1 MIQLRPGMFMRPR
14 FLFSSSGSAGRRV
27 PALITALFLALACRS
42 RDHADADSA
51 AGSPGEGGLTP
62 PASSKAK
69 PYSRAQFGQLRW
81 LEGRWRGG
89 LPDGGSFYEQY
100 RWLDDSTIA
109 MHGFADA
116 TFTRATDSAR
126 ISLRYGVI
134 ANDGAAARWVAQ
146 GLDSSSVHF
155 VPMRGASN
163 SFSWVRESPTRWTA
177 TLQSPAREGPATSTV
192 YRMQRVPE

>member
-1 MIQLRPGMFMRPR
+1 MIHLPLAEPR
-14 FLFSSSGSAGRRV
+14 SWQSLSFARG
-27 PALITALFLALACRS
+27 PALIVVLFLAFACRS
-42 RDHADADSA
+42 QEQADADSA
-51 AGSPGEGGLTP
+51 PGLRSDTTLNP
-62 PASSKAK
+62 PASPKSK
-69 PYSRAQFGQLRW
+69 PYSLAQFRQLRW

-109 MHGFADA
+109 MHGFADS

-163 SFSWVRESPTRWTA
+163 SFRWVRESPTRWTA
-177 TLQSPAREGPATSTV
+177 TLQSPAREGRAQSTV
-192 YRMQRVPE
+192 YRMQRIPE